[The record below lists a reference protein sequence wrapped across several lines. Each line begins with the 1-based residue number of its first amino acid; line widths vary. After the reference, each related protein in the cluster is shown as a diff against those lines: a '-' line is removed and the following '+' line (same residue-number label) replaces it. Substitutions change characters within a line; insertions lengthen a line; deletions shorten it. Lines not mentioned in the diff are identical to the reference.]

1 VRSKLEGDIQRR
13 IINSMNVHTIGIDL
27 GKTVFHLVGLDQ
39 PGNVVVKRRP
49 SRSQLLR
56 QLANTPTCLIGM
68 EACCGAHH
76 LIPPQFVRPFVKANK
91 NDYKDAEAIAEAV
104 QRPTMRFVPIKTQDQ
119 LDLQALHRVRDRLVS
134 RRTAVINQIRAFL
147 LERGITFRRGR
158 KYLQQRMPLILE
170 DAEQNLS
177 PLLRQ
182 LLDQLWQEW
191 KVLASQ
197 IEAISGQIERIAQ
210 QDAVCQRLQQI
221 PGVGPLVAT
230 ATVAAIGNGSAFVR
244 GRDFAA
250 WLGLVPRQHSTGG
263 KAKLL
268 GISKRGNPYLRRLF
282 IHGARSIFTQAH
294 RDRLAL
300 NAWMNELEHRMHR
313 NCAIVA
319 VANKLARIAWAVLA
333 KGANYHWPGTDP
345 WEPREA
351 LDVPYGAGT
360 Q

>member
-1 VRSKLEGDIQRR
+1 MKVR
-13 IINSMNVHTIGIDL
+13 TIGIDL
-27 GKTVFHLVGLDQ
+27 GKAVFHVVGLDQ
-39 PGNVVVKRRP
+39 PGNVVLKRRP

-56 QLANTPTCLIGM
+56 QLANTPACLIGM

-76 LIPPQFVRPFVKANK
+76 LGTALIAQGHEVRLIPPQFVRPFVKSNK

-134 RRTAVINQIRAFL
+134 RRTAVVNQIRAFL

-158 KYLQQRMPLILE
+158 KYLQLRMPLILE
-170 DAEQNLS
+170 DAELNLS

-182 LLDQLWQEW
+182 MLDQLWQEW
-191 KVLASQ
+191 KALSSQ
-197 IEAISGQIERIAQ
+197 IEATSQQIERIAE

-221 PGVGPLVAT
+221 PGVGPLIAT
-230 ATVAAIGNGSAFVR
+230 AMVAAVGNGSAFVK

-282 IHGARSIFTQAH
+282 VHGARSILTTPH
-294 RDRLAL
+294 RDKLAL
-300 NAWMNELEHRMHR
+300 DAWMQQLEQRMHR
-313 NCAIVA
+313 NVAVVA

-333 KGANYHWPGTDP
+333 KGANYHWPAKFCADESGQPGT
-345 WEPREA
+345 A
-351 LDVPYGAGT
+351 
-360 Q
+360 

>member
-1 VRSKLEGDIQRR
+1 MEIQ
-13 IINSMNVHTIGIDL
+13 TIGIDL
-27 GKTVFHLVGLDQ
+27 GKTLFHLVGVDSS
-39 PGNVVVKRRP
+39 GSVVVRKRC
-49 SRSQLLR
+49 SRSQLVAFTANLR
-56 QLANTPTCLIGM
+56 VQRIGM
-68 EACCGAHH
+68 EACSGSHFLGRTLRDKGH
-76 LIPPQFVRPFVKANK
+76 DVRLMPAQYVKPYVKTNK
-91 NDYKDAEAIAEAV
+91 SDYIDAEAIAEAV
-104 QRPTMRFVPIKTQDQ
+104 QRPTMRFVPIKTEDQ

-158 KYLQQRMPLILE
+158 KYLQQRMPLILG

-230 ATVAAIGNGSAFVR
+230 ATVAAIGNGSAFVK

-300 NAWMNELEHRMHR
+300 NAWMNGLEHRMHR

-333 KGANYHWPGTDP
+333 KGANYHWPGTDQL
-345 WEPREA
+345 EPREA

>member
-1 VRSKLEGDIQRR
+1 
-13 IINSMNVHTIGIDL
+13 
-27 GKTVFHLVGLDQ
+27 
-39 PGNVVVKRRP
+39 
-49 SRSQLLR
+49 
-56 QLANTPTCLIGM
+56 M

-76 LIPPQFVRPFVKANK
+76 LGAALVAQGHEVRLIPPQFVRPFVKSNK

-104 QRPTMRFVPIKTQDQ
+104 QRPTMRFVPIKTEDQ

-170 DAEQNLS
+170 DAERNLS

-230 ATVAAIGNGSAFVR
+230 ATVAAIGNGSAFVK

-282 IHGARSIFTQAH
+282 IHCARSIFTQAI
-294 RDRLAL
+294 
-300 NAWMNELEHRMHR
+300 ET
-313 NCAIVA
+313 
-319 VANKLARIAWAVLA
+319 
-333 KGANYHWPGTDP
+333 G
-345 WEPREA
+345 
-351 LDVPYGAGT
+351 
-360 Q
+360 

>member
-1 VRSKLEGDIQRR
+1 
-13 IINSMNVHTIGIDL
+13 MNVNTVGIDL
-27 GKTVFHLVGLDQ
+27 GKTIFHVVGLDQ

-56 QLANTPTCLIGM
+56 QFANTPPCLIGM

-76 LIPPQFVRPFVKANK
+76 LGTALVAQGHQVRLIPPQFVRPFVKSNK

-147 LERGITFRRGR
+147 LERGITLRRGR
-158 KYLQQRMPLILE
+158 KHLEQRMPLILE
-170 DAEQNLS
+170 DGELDLS
-177 PLLRQ
+177 PLLRR
-182 LLDQLWQEW
+182 LLDQLRQEW
-191 KVLASQ
+191 KALNSQ
-197 IEAISGQIERIAQ
+197 IETTSQQIERIADE
-210 QDAVCQRLQQI
+210 DAACQRLQQI
-221 PGVGPLVAT
+221 PGVGPLIAT
-230 ATVAAIGNGSAFVR
+230 AMVAAVGNGSAFIR

-282 IHGARSIFTQAH
+282 IHGARAVLTQAR
-294 RDRLAL
+294 RDHLTFG
-300 NAWMNELEHRMHR
+300 AWIGQLEQRMHR
-313 NCAIVA
+313 NVAVVA

-333 KGANYHWPGTDP
+333 KGANYHWPAKFAS
-345 WEPREA
+345 EEA
-351 LDVPYGAGT
+351 GQSEAP
-360 Q
+360 